1 MIAAGASNPVE
12 RLWIAVVRPD
22 VVLDGEDQVAHA
34 AERAAPN
41 AFAGDLGKPAFDLVE
56 PRRTGG
62 REVQM
67 IARPP
72 CQPLLHL
79 WMFVGPVATEHQV
92 DVQSR
97 INGLI
102 NATEEA
108 QKLLVTVA
116 GMALGNDGSL

>member
-1 MIAAGASNPVE
+1 M
-12 RLWIAVVRPD
+12 
-22 VVLDGEDQVAHA
+22 DGEDQVAHA
-34 AERAAPN
+34 AEGAAPN
-41 AFAGDLGKPAFDLVE
+41 AFASDLSKPAFDLVE

-67 IARPP
+67 IARSP
-72 CQPLLHL
+72 CQPLLYL
-79 WMFVGPVATEHQV
+79 WMFVGSVVIEHQV

-108 QKLLVTVA
+108 QELLGTVTE
-116 GMALGNDGSL
+116 MALGNDGSLQHIERRE